1 MTDPHSRPVQVGL
14 IGSGFVSEFYMAGL
28 NEVPGARAVANY
40 SRSAERAAAFGA
52 RYGIPT
58 QYTEIADLC
67 ADPEV
72 QLVIIGLPN
81 HLHLEAIRIAA
92 AAGKGIVCTKPLA
105 RTGAEAAEIMRI
117 VREAGVMHGY
127 AETEVFAPNV
137 VRAREMI
144 EAGAVGKVLTVRAR
158 EAHSGPHAPHFWDG
172 ELAGGGALLDM
183 GCHTIEAARYFFGK
197 EDAPTEV
204 FAWGATMSHGDKT
217 TAEDNAIALVKFAG
231 GGMSITEASWS
242 AKGGMELRNEV
253 MGTDGRL
260 ITDSSSTPVWGFI
273 SNPVDYLVEKADADT
288 GWVYPLP
295 EEAYNYGYTHE
306 LRHFVECFASGE
318 TPRETFVDGYIVNC
332 VLDACYRSMKTGT
345 WEPVASDPSVTG

>member
-1 MTDPHSRPVQVGL
+1 MTDPHRSPVQVGL
-14 IGSGFVSEFYMAGL
+14 IGSGFVADFYMAGL

-52 RYGIPT
+52 RYGIPS

-72 QLVIIGLPN
+72 QLVVIGLPN
-81 HLHLEAIRIAA
+81 HLHLEAIRVAA
-92 AAGKGIVCTKPLA
+92 AAGKAIVCTKPLA
-105 RTGAEAAEIMRI
+105 RTGDEAAEIMRI

-137 VRAREMI
+137 VRARDMI
-144 EAGAVGKVLTVRAR
+144 EGGAIGKVLTVRAR
-158 EAHSGPHAPHFWDG
+158 EAHSGPHAPHFWDAD
-172 ELAGGGALLDM
+172 LAGGGALLDM

-197 EDAPTEV
+197 DDVPTEA
-204 FAWGATMSHGDKT
+204 FAWGATMSHADKT
-217 TAEDNAIALVKFAG
+217 AAEDNAIALVKFAG

-253 MGTDGRL
+253 TGTDGRL

-273 SNPVDYLVEKADADT
+273 SNPVDYIVEKADAET

-306 LRHFVECFASGE
+306 MRHFIDCFASGE
-318 TPRETFVDGYIVNC
+318 TPRETFADGYVVNC
-332 VLDACYRSMKTGT
+332 VLDACYRSMKSGV
-345 WEPVASDPSVTG
+345 WEPVEIDPSVTE